1 MKSKSGSIIWHYF
14 HMLKCLRSRYVYPI
28 LMTNSNAN
36 NTDKIIELSIPWLE
50 PRGRANNPKRC
61 VSLNY
66 RSPALPMAILC
77 VDKFP

>member
-1 MKSKSGSIIWHYF
+1 MKKATKQTKTTENQPVTSWD
-14 HMLKCLRSRYVYPI
+14 L
-28 LMTNSNAN
+28 
-36 NTDKIIELSIPWLE
+36 

>member
-1 MKSKSGSIIWHYF
+1 MKKATKQTKTTENRPVTSGN
-14 HMLKCLRSRYVYPI
+14 L
-28 LMTNSNAN
+28 
-36 NTDKIIELSIPWLE
+36 